1 MQWYPLK
8 NETPKAYQAF
18 CVYLIMH
25 KSSLADMAQVLRLKL
40 FAVKSLMNEHS
51 WEARKEAF
59 LRYFVSKDAQEMH
72 LRHIKK
78 AIALQEKALSKFEA
92 IDPEN
97 LSNSEVIRFL
107 TAGANLER
115 LARRAFE
122 DSNAFEG
129 STDNDLEK
137 IEAFLEGENSF

>member
-1 MQWYPLK
+1 MQWYPLQ
-8 NETPKAYQAF
+8 NEAPKAYQAF
-18 CVYLIMH
+18 CVYLVMH
-25 KSSLADMAQVLRLKL
+25 TLKL
-40 FAVKSLMNEHS
+40 SEIAKTLKLTILAVKALMQEHS

-59 LRYFVSKDAQEMH
+59 LHHFLSRDTQEMH

-92 IDPEN
+92 IDPKN

-122 DSNAFEG
+122 DSHSNEC
-129 STDNDLEK
+129 TIDNDLEK
-137 IEAFLEGENSF
+137 VEAFLECENP

>member
-18 CVYLIMH
+18 CVYLVMH
-25 KSSLADMAQVLRLKL
+25 KLKLAETAKVLNLKL
-40 FAVKSLMNEHS
+40 FTIKTLMKEHG

-59 LRYFVSKDAQEMH
+59 LHYFLSNEAQEMH

-78 AIALQEKALSKFEA
+78 AIALQEKAVSKFDS
-92 IDPEN
+92 IDPEQ

-122 DSNAFEG
+122 G
-129 STDNDLEK
+129 SKNPDFTDDNDLEK
-137 IEAFLEGENSF
+137 VENFLED

>member
-8 NETPKAYQAF
+8 TETPKAYQAF
-18 CVYLIMH
+18 CVYLVMY
-25 KSSLADMAQVLRLKL
+25 KLSLPDVAKALRLKPL
-40 FAVKSLMNEHS
+40 KVNSLMREHS

-59 LRYFVSKDAQEMH
+59 LRYFLSKDTHEMH

-122 DSNAFEG
+122 DANIVDCSPE
-129 STDNDLEK
+129 NDLEK
-137 IEAFLEGENSF
+137 IEAFLENENSL